1 MLLLFMVPSL
11 LLLWLFYFGIAVLV
25 AVTDVGVVCGVSIVV
40 VVVVIV
46 GVIGV
51 V

>member
-11 LLLWLFYFGIAVLV
+11 LLLWLFYFGIVV